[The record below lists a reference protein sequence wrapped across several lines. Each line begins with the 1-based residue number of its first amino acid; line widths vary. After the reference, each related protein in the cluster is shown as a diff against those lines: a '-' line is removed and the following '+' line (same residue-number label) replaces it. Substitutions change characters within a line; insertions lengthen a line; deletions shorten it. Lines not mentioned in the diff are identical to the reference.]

1 MANNNYMA
9 FVASTA
15 LADDIRRF
23 VDQVSSARE
32 RVDHALVNRIA
43 DRFIEEM
50 LYAFFSGPVDAL
62 EAEGRMVSL
71 INGISNVVSK
81 AAKGLTKRLLKKID
95 SDEQAGFAQHFDA
108 MSFEREDGLHLGFL
122 VEDTLAE
129 RMLATFESVLD
140 QQADPGEVSPKELE
154 ALMHRIT
161 DGAIACFLDGSVAQL
176 KLGRITRGLVSTA
189 RITIRKASYS
199 ASGHLL
205 SLPLEQ
211 RKLVVSYFKAMLM
224 THDA

>member
-1 MANNNYMA
+1 MVNNNYMT

-23 VDQVSSARE
+23 IDQVGKERE
-32 RVDHALVNRIA
+32 QVDLMLVNRIA
-43 DRFIEEM
+43 ERFIEEM

-71 INGISNVVSK
+71 INGISNVVNK

-95 SDEQAGFAQHFDA
+95 SDEQAGFAQHFTR
-108 MSFEREDGLHLGFL
+108 MSLERETGLHIGFP
-122 VEDTLAE
+122 VEDALAE
-129 RMLATFESVLD
+129 RMTTTFEAVLA
-140 QQADPGEVSPKELE
+140 QQSEQGGIPAKELE
-154 ALMHRIT
+154 ALMHVIT

-176 KLGRITRGLVSTA
+176 KLGRLTRSLVSTA
-189 RITIRKASYS
+189 RLTIRKASYS

-211 RKLVVSYFKAMLM
+211 RKLVVGYFMAMLV
-224 THDA
+224 TVEK